1 MPQRRCRSLR
11 DSLMLGT
18 GFPGSTRVRSLPQG
32 VALLLLLMVR
42 MAQAVE
48 PDVTPAGLPLASDPL
63 LTEFVSDA
71 LANRPELK
79 GARATADADFELVPQ
94 AGALPDPVLSLGIQ
108 NDGFSEIQVG
118 KMETSYWLL
127 MASQTFPWP
136 GKRGLRSEISTLEA
150 RQSEMDSE
158 RTRLTI
164 QADVGRA
171 YIDLLL
177 IRDQLDLLDQLA
189 SLWQQAESMA
199 RIRYETGDGAQSDL
213 LRAQLERS
221 RLKQSRAALTAEDRR
236 RAAVLNRLRG
246 HPLDEAVATSRS
258 LMGLPDPE
266 LPPAIEAWQDAE
278 SRSPELQRW
287 QLGAERSSKFIDLAG
302 KDYYPDLTVNAGV
315 MPRGGDFEP
324 MWQAGLSFSVP
335 LWSGSKQSRAVAE
348 NRLREVASL
357 DGVEAVRQLL
367 RQRVAERIEVLGA
380 LIETNRLYRT
390 EVLVQSDATVS
401 STMAQYQVGRV
412 TFASVLEALSG
423 YVSDVDSFLGS
434 VAAAQRIEIARIEV
448 SLDPAASLAPG
459 GMGSGAV
466 PGAGGMGGATSA
478 PTGDGSPKSTS
489 AAGSTSMSRM

>member
-1 MPQRRCRSLR
+1 MRQRRCRNHRESPT
-11 DSLMLGT
+11 SGPGFCGT
-18 GFPGSTRVRSLPQG
+18 IGVHMPSMG
-32 VALLLLLMVR
+32 VALLLLFVR
-42 MAQAVE
+42 MAQAAE
-48 PDVTPAGLPLASDPL
+48 PDVVPLGPPLASDPL
-63 LTEFVSDA
+63 LTEFVRDA
-71 LANRPELK
+71 FATRPELA

-94 AGALPDPVLSLGIQ
+94 AKALPDPVLSLGIQ
-108 NDGFSEIQVG
+108 NDGFSEIQIG
-118 KMETSYWLL
+118 KMETSYWSF
-127 MASQTFPWP
+127 MASQTFPWH

-150 RQSEMDSE
+150 RQSEMDLE
-158 RTRLTI
+158 RMRLSI
-164 QADVGRA
+164 QADIGRA
-171 YIDLLL
+171 YLDLLL
-177 IRDQLDLLDQLA
+177 VRDQLGLLDQLE

-199 RIRYETGDGAQSDL
+199 RIRYETGDGSQSDL

-221 RLKQSRAALTAEDRR
+221 RLKQRRAALTAEDRR

-258 LMGLPDPE
+258 LMDLPDPA
-266 LPPAIEAWQDAE
+266 LSPATEAWQDAE

-287 QLGAERSSKFIDLAG
+287 QLGAERSSKVIDLAG

-348 NRLREVASL
+348 SRLREAASL
-357 DGVEAVRQLL
+357 NGVEAVRQLL
-367 RQRVAERIEVLGA
+367 RQRVTERLEVLGS
-380 LIETNRLYRT
+380 LIEINRLYRT

-434 VAAAQRIEIARIEV
+434 VAAAQLIEIARVEV
-448 SLDPAASLAPG
+448 SLDPSASVAPG
-459 GMGSGAV
+459 GMSGGAV
-466 PGAGGMGGATSA
+466 PGAGGMGSVSSA
-478 PTGDGSPKSTS
+478 PAGDGSPKSTG